1 MIRDEERILWAIALS
16 EFGAEALEQKVF
28 GFLESLLRGE
38 LATES
43 PLHVS
48 AEGMAQ
54 LVGLL
59 LSNIEA
65 GERPLLGALRT
76 MNRQHFRVLL
86 GLRHRLTR
94 SLLGDLPAD
103 LVPSGLLRL
112 KAQLDLGV

>member
-1 MIRDEERILWAIALS
+1 M
-16 EFGAEALEQKVF
+16 EQKVF
-28 GFLESLLRGE
+28 GLLDSLLRGE
-38 LATES
+38 LATEL
-43 PLHVS
+43 PHHVS

-65 GERPLLGALRT
+65 GERPLLGALRA

-86 GLRHRLTR
+86 GLRDLLTL
-94 SLLGDLPAD
+94 SLLADLPAD